1 MPIAITPEQL
11 ALAESIRDWAAD
23 RAPTSAVR
31 ARETGDGP
39 DLLPELAD
47 IGLFAMGLP
56 EELGG
61 AGASVADVA
70 AGLAEVSAALVPGPV
85 FGGVLAG
92 LLLARAPESPVATE
106 LGPALA
112 GGRVRAAVALDRGDL
127 VATVSDQGDL
137 LVSGSPGLVLD
148 AEPGAYLLLPVR
160 SGAVDGVDGVRCV
173 AVAPGTPGVRI
184 DPASP
189 LDFSRSIA
197 HVTLDRV
204 RLRPHDTLP
213 GVDEA
218 LVLDLAATLA
228 AADAA
233 GVAAWCVRTAA
244 EYARVREQF
253 GKPIGAF
260 QAVKHLCAEML
271 CRGEITAALA
281 WDAARAVDE
290 TPEQRTPAAAVAA
303 AGCLDAAVD
312 NAKDCVQV
320 LGGIG
325 FTWEHDAHLYLRRAL
340 VTRQLL
346 GGTDRWRRRAAEL
359 ALAGARRSLALDL
372 DGQVDPGF
380 VERARA
386 EVREIAALPEER
398 RRTRLADSGY
408 LMPHWPAPYG
418 LAASPVRQL
427 VIDAEL
433 HDARV
438 GRPNLVIG
446 GWAAPTILRHG
457 SDAQRERFLGPTL
470 RGEITW
476 CQLFSEPG
484 AGSDLASLRTK
495 ASRADG
501 GWLLTGQ
508 KVWTSLARAADWAIC
523 LARTDATVP
532 KHRGITYFLVDMRSA
547 GIETRPL
554 REITGESV
562 FNEVFLEDVFVP
574 DDCVVGDV
582 GDGWKLARTTLA
594 SERVA
599 LGNGPSVGAA
609 VEDLLASLGSAGS
622 PVGDGART
630 RLGELVAQG
639 TAGSV
644 LELRATLRSLAGRD
658 PGAES
663 SVRKLL
669 GVRHRQDVAEFALES
684 LGPAGAAVGPATAA
698 AQHEFLL
705 TRSLSIAGGTT
716 QVLLNV
722 IGERLLGLPRG

>member
-11 ALAESIRDWAAD
+11 ALAESIRGWAAG
-23 RAPTSAVR
+23 RATTSAVR
-31 ARETGDGP
+31 ARENDGDAP
-39 DLLPELAD
+39 ESADLLAELAR
-47 IGLFAMGLP
+47 IGLFAMAPP

-61 AGASVADVA
+61 AGARVADVA
-70 AGLAEVSAALVPGPV
+70 AGFAEVSAALVPGPV

-92 LLLARAPESPVATE
+92 LLLARVPESPVAME
-106 LGPALA
+106 LAPALA
-112 GGRVRAAVALDRGDL
+112 DGKATAAVALD
-127 VATVSDQGDL
+127 QGDVVAVPERNADL
-137 LVSGSPGLVLD
+137 LLSGDMGLVLD
-148 AEPGAYLLLPVR
+148 AEPGAHLFLPVR
-160 SGAVDGVDGVRCV
+160 IDDEVTCVVVD
-173 AVAPGTPGVRI
+173 PETPGVRI
-184 DPASP
+184 EPARP
-189 LDFSRSIA
+189 LDFSRRVARVS
-197 HVTLDRV
+197 LDRV
-204 RLRPHDTLP
+204 LLSRRDVLP
-213 GVDEA
+213 GVDDA
-218 LVLDLAATLA
+218 LLLDLAATLA

-233 GVAAWCVRTAA
+233 GVASWCVRTAG

-271 CRGEITAALA
+271 CRSETAAALA
-281 WDAARAVDE
+281 WDAARAADE
-290 TPEQRTPAAAVAA
+290 PPEQRTPAAAVAA

-320 LGGIG
+320 LGGTG
-325 FTWEHDAHLYLRRAL
+325 FTWEHDAHLYLRRAM
-340 VTRQLL
+340 VTRQAL
-346 GGTDRWRRRAAEL
+346 GGTDRWRLRVAEL
-359 ALAGARRSLALDL
+359 ALAGSRRRLTLDL
-372 DGQVDPGF
+372 GDREEAGF
-380 VERARA
+380 AEKVRAD
-386 EVREIAALPEER
+386 VREIAELPAER
-398 RRTRLADSGY
+398 RRTALAEGGY
-408 LMPHWPAPYG
+408 LVPHWPVPHG
-418 LAASPVRQL
+418 LGASPAQQL
-427 VIDAEL
+427 VIEAEL
-433 HDARV
+433 DSAGV
-438 GRPNLVIG
+438 SRPDLVIG

-457 SDAQRERFLGPTL
+457 SDDQRERFLGPTL

-495 ASRADG
+495 ASRVDG

-508 KVWTSLARAADWAIC
+508 KVWTSLAREAHWGIC
-523 LARTDATVP
+523 LARTDTTVP
-532 KHRGITYFLVDMRSA
+532 KHQGITYFLVDMRSA

-582 GDGWKLARTTLA
+582 GGGWKLARTTLA

-609 VEDLLASLGSAGS
+609 VEGLLATMTPAAGTAVAAASA
-622 PVGDGART
+622 
-630 RLGELVAQG
+630 RLGELIAQG

-644 LELRATLRSLAGRD
+644 LELRATLRSLAGQE
-658 PGAES
+658 PGSES

-669 GVRHRQDVAEFALES
+669 GVRHRQDVAEFALGS
-684 LGPAGAAVGPATAA
+684 LGAAAVAVQPSTAA

-705 TRSLSIAGGTT
+705 TRCLSIAGGTT

-722 IGERLLGLPRG
+722 IGERLLGLPRD